1 MADKVVKMQVTLTDG
16 TIVDAGQF
24 TVPEGPAGPE
34 GPGINW
40 KGTWVAGDE
49 VFKDDAYYY
58 QGSSYV
64 ANKDNAAG
72 PPTPINPDWSLL
84 AVQGAAG
91 TDGAPGTPGTNGTD
105 GVTPLENINI
115 INLISVP
122 TVNSAY
128 SMRGSDFNRTPVTG
142 DIAVLTVNYM
152 ARVFI
157 GSFQCINYSG
167 TMGSFQCK
175 SVFELG
181 VGIKSVTITEVAQ

>member
-72 PPTPINPDWSLL
+72 PPTPVNPDWSLL
-84 AVQGAAG
+84 AARGNN
-91 TDGAPGTPGTNGTD
+91 GTNGAD

-122 TVNSAY
+122 TVNSSYA
-128 SMRGSDFNRTPVTG
+128 MQGSDFNRTPVTG
-142 DIAVLTVNYM
+142 DIAVLTLNYM
-152 ARVFI
+152 KRVFI

-175 SVFELG
+175 SAFELG
-181 VGIKSVTITEVAQ
+181 VGIKSVSVEEVTA

>member
-1 MADKVVKMQVTLTDG
+1 MADKVVKMQVTLTNG
-16 TIVDAGQF
+16 TILDAGQF
-24 TVPEGPAGPE
+24 TVPEGPPGPE
-34 GPGINW
+34 GPAG
-40 KGTWVAGDE
+40 KDGT
-49 VFKDDAYYY
+49 
-58 QGSSYV
+58 
-64 ANKDNAAG
+64 N
-72 PPTPINPDWSLL
+72 
-84 AVQGAAG
+84 
-91 TDGAPGTPGTNGTD
+91 GAPGTPGTNGED

-122 TVNSAY
+122 TVNSSY
-128 SMRGSDFNRTPVTG
+128 SMPGSDFNRTPVTG

>member
-1 MADKVVKMQVTLTDG
+1 MPDTKVQMNVTLTDG
-16 TIVDAGQF
+16 TVINAGQF
-24 TVPEGPAGPE
+24 TVPQGPAGPA
-34 GPGINW
+34 GTGINW

-49 VFKDDAYYY
+49 VFKDDAYFY

-72 PPTPINPDWSLL
+72 PPTPVNPDWSLL
-84 AVQGAAG
+84 AARGN
-91 TDGAPGTPGTNGTD
+91 DGAD

-122 TVNSAY
+122 TVNSSYAIQ
-128 SMRGSDFNRTPVTG
+128 GSDFNRTPVTG

-152 ARVFI
+152 TRVFI

-181 VGIKSVTITEVAQ
+181 VGIKSVSVVEVTA

>member
-40 KGTWVAGDE
+40 KGKWVAGDE

-84 AVQGAAG
+84 AVQGD
-91 TDGAPGTPGTNGTD
+91 TGAPGTPGTNGAD
-105 GVTPLENINI
+105 GVTPLMIT
-115 INLISVP
+115 S
-122 TVNSAY
+122 TVIADTKPVSNVQTTIPLASY
-128 SMRGSDFNRTPVTG
+128 NRTPLAGEKAVVFFIYSNNRYFIATVQVESVTG
-142 DIAVLTVNYM
+142 SLVSNRILSAFEMGISIA
-152 ARVFI
+152 
-157 GSFQCINYSG
+157 
-167 TMGSFQCK
+167 
-175 SVFELG
+175 SVA
-181 VGIKSVTITEVAQ
+181 ITEVS